1 MSPVSLPSGGPSLG
15 VSGSGG
21 GAAPG
26 GSGATTSSEGI
37 STTSVGASSAASSGG
52 GSLVSEVREASG
64 SGDEFR
70 AAAGSSNM
78 SYSAG
83 SGGREGAKRDGGLG
97 AVTVST
103 VNKPGYSSGRSGE
116 AKRGS
121 SSSSVFTS
129 SPASKERKSITTMA
143 AALSEA
149 FDGEGQ
155 RSISSN
161 KPALCY

>member
-1 MSPVSLPSGGPSLG
+1 MSAVSLPSGGPSLG

-64 SGDEFR
+64 EEFR

-121 SSSSVFTS
+121 SSSSMFTS

>member
-1 MSPVSLPSGGPSLG
+1 MSAVSLPSGGPSLG

-26 GSGATTSSEGI
+26 GSGATTSSKGI

-52 GSLVSEVREASG
+52 GSLVSEAWEASG
-64 SGDEFR
+64 EEFR

-121 SSSSVFTS
+121 SSSSSVFTS

>member
-1 MSPVSLPSGGPSLG
+1 MSAVSLPSGDPSLG

-26 GSGATTSSEGI
+26 GSGATTSSKGI
-37 STTSVGASSAASSGG
+37 STTSAASSGG
-52 GSLVSEVREASG
+52 GSLVSEAWEASG
-64 SGDEFR
+64 EEFT

-78 SYSAG
+78 SYGAG

-121 SSSSVFTS
+121 SSSSVFIS

-161 KPALCY
+161 KSALCY

>member
-1 MSPVSLPSGGPSLG
+1 MPSGAPSLG

-26 GSGATTSSEGI
+26 GSAATTSSEGI

-64 SGDEFR
+64 EEFR

-78 SYSAG
+78 SYS
-83 SGGREGAKRDGGLG
+83 GREGAKRDGGLG

-121 SSSSVFTS
+121 SSSVFTS
-129 SPASKERKSITTMA
+129 SPASKEKKSITTMA

>member
-1 MSPVSLPSGGPSLG
+1 MSPVSLPSGDPSLG

-52 GSLVSEVREASG
+52 GSLVSEAWEASG
-64 SGDEFR
+64 EEFR
-70 AAAGSSNM
+70 AAAASSNM

>member
-1 MSPVSLPSGGPSLG
+1 MSPVSLPSGDPSLG

-52 GSLVSEVREASG
+52 GSLVSEAWEASG
-64 SGDEFR
+64 EEFR

-78 SYSAG
+78 SYGAG

-121 SSSSVFTS
+121 SSSSVFIS
-129 SPASKERKSITTMA
+129 SPVSKERKSITTMA

-149 FDGEGQ
+149 FNGEGQ

-161 KPALCY
+161 KSACY

>member
-1 MSPVSLPSGGPSLG
+1 MSAVSLPSGGPSLG

-52 GSLVSEVREASG
+52 GSLVSEAWEASG
-64 SGDEFR
+64 EEFR

-121 SSSSVFTS
+121 SSSVFTS